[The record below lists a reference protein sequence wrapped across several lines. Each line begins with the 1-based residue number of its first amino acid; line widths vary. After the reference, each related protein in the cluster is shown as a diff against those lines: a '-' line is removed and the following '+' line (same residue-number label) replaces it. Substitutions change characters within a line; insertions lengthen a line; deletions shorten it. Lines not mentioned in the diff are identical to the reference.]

1 MKHLDQRSNVSSQ
14 QQNYVLQQQLMM
26 RQGIKQQQPP
36 QAYIP
41 SSSQT
46 MKNGHSQN
54 MVYPLQ
60 SQKQPNNNLTSSY
73 LSLESSDFKSM
84 SSSIKPPINQNH
96 PPPPSLSSKSNILSQ
111 TMNAHKPSLHQSI
124 NSSALAMKQPNH
136 SMTLQQ
142 HQQPNN
148 NKSIIPSLYGVFSNN
163 SS

>member
-60 SQKQPNNNLTSSY
+60 SQKQPNNNR
-73 LSLESSDFKSM
+73 
-84 SSSIKPPINQNH
+84 PIAN
-96 PPPPSLSSKSNILSQ
+96 SKTDNY
-111 TMNAHKPSLHQSI
+111 H
-124 NSSALAMKQPNH
+124 
-136 SMTLQQ
+136 
-142 HQQPNN
+142 
-148 NKSIIPSLYGVFSNN
+148 
-163 SS
+163 